1 MSSPSALSRVIIA
14 TVESWSITVA
24 RSRGLPSSLIAIA
37 ALASPGPMEVASSAP
52 LTGPE
57 NSRRAPS
64 GKVIV
69 SGPGDAGFMISAF
82 SLIEL
87 MLRQR
92 DGLVRR
98 GDAVTKKPRP
108 VPGGVGSLGVRALR
122 LISGHDLQASRPA
135 GWR

>member
-1 MSSPSALSRVIIA
+1 MIAAGAL
-14 TVESWSITVA
+14 WSIIVA
-24 RSRGLPSSLIAIA
+24 RSRGLPSSLIATA
-37 ALASPGPMEVASSAP
+37 ALASPGPMEAASSAP

-87 MLRQR
+87 MLCQR

-98 GDAVTKKPRP
+98 GDAVTKQPRP
-108 VPGGVGSLGVRALR
+108 VPGGAGSLAVRA
-122 LISGHDLQASRPA
+122 
-135 GWR
+135 